1 MGQKYQIVNGV
12 KCQVDVNGKLLIK
25 GEGVYELPIA
35 SETQLGGVAPKN
47 KIAGM
52 EYNDVYVDGVGRL
65 YAPQG
70 DAYVLPVATPSTLG
84 GVKPNAKTDAMTAVV
99 GVDSEGKLYV
109 QPVQG
114 PQGPQGE
121 QGPQGPKG
129 DTGDTGATGPK
140 GDTGATGPQGPKGD
154 TGDTGPTGPQGP
166 QGEQGIQGVQ
176 GPAGPTGATGSQG
189 PKGDTGDTGPQG
201 PKGDTGDTGPTG
213 PQGPKGDTGD
223 TGPQGPQGATGATGA
238 TGPRGPMGK
247 VFFCTCATAGSTAAK
262 VVTVDAGQ
270 ETFTL
275 EVGTII
281 AVKFTTASNSAS
293 DVTLNVASTGAKSI
307 YYNNAVY
314 TSNSSTVTGYKNRY
328 VYYVYNGT
336 YWAWLGT
343 GYYSSYSGMT
353 TTEIDTGTSTSAKLI
368 SPANL
373 KYAINHYAPN
383 ELPSY
388 SSAEAGKVL
397 GVNSG
402 GTGVE
407 WINAGGGGSGGS
419 IFELGPVIA
428 SASEVLYNPENDP
441 VYSNP
446 LGSNVSVP
454 AELIQWGTSMGVR
467 FKPDYYGCS
476 ASPAGL
482 YHTYSYFFSGLSES
496 TLATYAPSAM
506 QALYDYMERHY
517 SDNDIR
523 LYLYARPLVKD
534 VGQWLICPYA
544 RLMARWAKEDFEF
557 NFKGV
562 SQDIIFRFRQWDSG
576 RPDMTDTEILTLFD
590 SFSIVGT

>member
-70 DAYVLPVATPSTLG
+70 DAYILPVATPTTLG
-84 GVKPNAKTDAMTAVV
+84 GVKPNAKTDAMTASV

-154 TGDTGPTGPQGP
+154 TGDTGPTGP
-166 QGEQGIQGVQ
+166 
-176 GPAGPTGATGSQG
+176 AGTNGTSAYATVSKSGNTATITCTDANGTTTAQVSDGATGQ
-189 PKGDTGDTGPQG
+189 Q
-201 PKGDTGDTGPTG
+201 
-213 PQGPKGDTGD
+213 
-223 TGPQGPQGATGATGA
+223 
-238 TGPRGPMGK
+238 GPRGPMGK

-343 GYYSSYSGMT
+343 GFYSSYSGMSVA
-353 TTEIDTGTSTSAKLI
+353 EIDAGTSTSNRLI
-368 SPANL
+368 TPANL
-373 KYAINHYAPN
+373 KYAIQHYAPN
-383 ELPSY
+383 ELPTY
-388 SSAEAGKVL
+388 TSAEAGKVL

-428 SASEVLYNPENDP
+428 SASEVLYNPDNAP

-446 LGSNVSVP
+446 LSSNVSVP

-476 ASPAGL
+476 ASSAGL
-482 YHTYSYFFSGLSES
+482 YHTYSYFFSGLTES
-496 TLATYAPSAM
+496 ALATYAPSAM
-506 QALYDYMERHY
+506 QALYNFMERHY
-517 SDNDIR
+517 EYDDIR

-544 RLMARWAKEDFEF
+544 KLMARWAKEDFEF

-562 SQDIIFRFRQWDSG
+562 SQEIIFRFRQWDSG